1 MNNSIKILIILFFF
15 LVQTIF
21 CFASENIR
29 YINLDYIIQNTKLG
43 KKVLS
48 NLENIKKDNLEKFKL
63 KENELRSREQDIV
76 NKKNIL
82 SKDEFDTKILKLS
95 QDMNIYNSKKQKKI
109 VEFEKN
115 KKNMIDS
122 YLKQINPLIEEYVKK
137 NSIEMVINKNNLFIA
152 SKKLDISNDIIQII
166 DDKLGKWQKN

>member
-166 DDKLGKWQKN
+166 DDKLGK

>member
-1 MNNSIKILIILFFF
+1 MNNSIKILSILFFF
-15 LVQTIF
+15 LVQSTF
-21 CFASENIR
+21 SFASENIR

-43 KKVLS
+43 KKILS
-48 NLENIKKDNLEKFKL
+48 NLENTKKDNLEKFKL

-82 SKDEFDTKILKLS
+82 SKEEFDSKILKLS
-95 QDMNIYNSKKQKKI
+95 EDMNIYNSKKQKKI
-109 VEFEKN
+109 IEFETN
-115 KKNMIDS
+115 KKNMIDN
-122 YLKQINPLIEEYVKK
+122 YLKQINPIIEDYVKK

-166 DDKLGKWQKN
+166 DDKLGK